1 MKFVGPSSGFPLLG
15 LLKELKDGDMSDSQ
29 EEDVKPNLDTYDSPP
44 PRSGPGSSLTGG
56 VWGKAADILSAS
68 SRDELV
74 RGYFSVS
81 HLCEFSFSFSF

>member
-1 MKFVGPSSGFPLLG
+1 M
-15 LLKELKDGDMSDSQ
+15 LKELKDGDSPLDTAQ
-29 EEDVKPNLDTYDSPP
+29 EEDVKPILDAYDSPP
-44 PRSGPGSSLTGG
+44 PRSGPGSSANGG

-81 HLCEFSFSFSF
+81 HLRKSNSFSSSGRTRKV